1 MIPAVF
7 VVWILQENG
16 KNILSAINFLNKVE
30 GPTCSQCQQ
39 KSCGSI
45 CSCAHGEVP
54 QCALDSQ
61 NI

>member
-16 KNILSAINFLNKVE
+16 INILSAVSFLNKAE

-39 KSCGSI
+39 KSRGSM
-45 CSCAHGEVP
+45 CSCAHDEVP

-61 NI
+61 KI